1 MADIARL
8 TALIE
13 PEAQALGFAL
23 VRVKMFGGAGDLTLQ
38 VMAER
43 PTTRQLTIEDCAA
56 LSRRIS
62 DVFDALEADGRDPID
77 EAYRLEVSS
86 PGIDRPLTRLA
97 DFEDWKGHEARIHLT
112 APVDG
117 RKQLTGVLIGVA
129 DARIAIDVK
138 KHAVMTI
145 TLDQVADAKLLFTDK
160 LLAATRPLSTD
171 GADEFENEDAAE
183 SAVMIEEQD

>member
-8 TALIE
+8 AALIE
-13 PEAQALGFAL
+13 PEAKALGFEL
-23 VRVKMFGGAGDLTLQ
+23 VRVKMFGGSGDLTLQ

-43 PTTRQLTIEDCAA
+43 PTTRQLTIDDCAD

-62 DVFDALEADGRDPID
+62 ELFDRLEAEGRDPID

-86 PGIDRPLTRLA
+86 PGIDRPLTRIA

-112 APVDG
+112 APIDG

-129 DARIAIDVK
+129 DGRISIDVK

-145 TLDQVADAKLLFTDK
+145 GFDQVADAKLLFTDK
-160 LLAATRPLSTD
+160 LLAATRPLSTE
-171 GADEFENEDAAE
+171 GADDIEHEDTPAGALT
-183 SAVMIEEQD
+183 EEQD